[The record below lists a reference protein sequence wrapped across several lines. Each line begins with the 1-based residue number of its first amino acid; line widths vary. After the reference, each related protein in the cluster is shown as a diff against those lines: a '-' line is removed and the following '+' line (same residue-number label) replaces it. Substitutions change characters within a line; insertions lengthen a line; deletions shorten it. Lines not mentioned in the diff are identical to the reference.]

1 VFCCNIEKE
10 NNPRQLEEGPMP
22 RISLLLIALSLM
34 CAATPSLAQKYPSHP
49 VKIIVTFPPGS
60 TPDTVARVVAPRLQE
75 SLGQPFVVENRA
87 GAGGNV
93 GADLAAKAP
102 PDGYTLLVS
111 TNAAVATNK
120 ALYADLPYDPEK
132 DLATISL
139 MAYAPQLLVVSPSV
153 PANTFKEFLEYL
165 RRNPGRVSYGSAGSG
180 SASHLAMELL
190 KSDAKVFTVH
200 IPYRGFPQAVTDMLG
215 GSIQA
220 MFAIAPILL
229 PHVRSGKMKGLAVT
243 AVRRSELAPDIPSVA
258 ELGYPQLESLSWIG
272 LLAPA
277 RTPQEVVDRLAVET
291 QRILREP
298 EGRKILLGQGF
309 EVAASSPAEFRK
321 FQHAEIEKWGKV
333 IRATGATPD

>member
-1 VFCCNIEKE
+1 
-10 NNPRQLEEGPMP
+10 MS
-22 RISLLLIALSLM
+22 RISMFLIALFM
-34 CAATPSLAQKYPSHP
+34 FCAAAPALAQKYPSRP

-75 SLGQPFVVENRA
+75 SMGQPFVVENRA

-93 GADLAAKAP
+93 GADLAAKSPA
-102 PDGYTLLVS
+102 DGNTLLVS

-120 ALYADLPYDPEK
+120 ALYADLPYDPER
-132 DLATISL
+132 DLSTISL
-139 MAYAPQLLVVSPSV
+139 MAYAPQILVVSPALPVNS
-153 PANTFKEFLEYL
+153 FKEFLEYL
-165 RRNPGRVSYGSAGSG
+165 RRNPGRLSYGSAGSG
-180 SASHLAMELL
+180 SASHLTMELL

-215 GSIQA
+215 GNIQA

-229 PHVRSGKMKGLAVT
+229 PHIKSGKMRGLAVT
-243 AVRRSELAPDIPSVA
+243 AVKRSEQAPDIPSVA
-258 ELGYPQLESLSWIG
+258 ELGFPQLESLSWIG

-277 RTPQEVVDRLAVET
+277 KTPQDIVDRLAAET

-298 EGRKILLGQGF
+298 EARKILSGQGF
-309 EVAASSPAEFRK
+309 EVVASSAAEFRR

>member
-1 VFCCNIEKE
+1 M
-10 NNPRQLEEGPMP
+10 L
-22 RISLLLIALSLM
+22 RIFLCVTALLLNFS
-34 CAATPSLAQKYPSHP
+34 ATPLLAQKYPSHP

-93 GADLAAKAP
+93 GADFVAKSPA
-102 PDGYTLLVS
+102 DGYTLLVS

-120 ALYADLPYDPEK
+120 VLYANLPYDPER
-132 DLATISL
+132 DLSTISL
-139 MAYAPQLLVVSPSV
+139 MAWAPQLLVVNPSLPV
-153 PANTFKEFLEYL
+153 GSLKDFLEYL

-180 SASHLAMELL
+180 SASHLTMELL
-190 KSDAKVFTVH
+190 KSDAKVFAVH

-215 GSIQA
+215 GNIQA

-229 PHVRSGKMKGLAVT
+229 PHVKSGKMKGLAVT
-243 AVRRSELAPDIPSVA
+243 SAKRSEMAPEIPSVA
-258 ELGYPQLESLSWIG
+258 ELGFPQLESLSWIG

-277 RTPQEVVDRLAVET
+277 KTPQDIVERLASET

-298 EGRKILLGQGF
+298 DARKALLGQGF
-309 EVAASSPAEFRK
+309 EVIAGSPAEFRK
-321 FQHAEIEKWGKV
+321 FQHAEIEKWGRV
-333 IRATGATPD
+333 IKSTGATPD